1 MGSAAGHLS
10 VTRNPRTGLAWYEKR
25 NAGLALVLLFLAA
38 SVALLIVIAGANP
51 LLALQGL
58 LAGGFGD
65 RYAVA
70 ETLVQ
75 SVPIAIVALGVAP
88 ALRAGIFPVGSEGQ
102 LAIGAVAATATIL
115 AMPAAPASV
124 ALPMGCIAGILGGIV
139 WAFVPALLRARLHVN
154 EILSTLL
161 MNYLAANLVLWLLRT
176 MLGTAEQVATPR
188 SDRLPIE
195 ALIPKLIDGTRL
207 HWGALAVVLIAGAL
221 AYWIRSVRG
230 LAFDIFATH
239 RDLAAR
245 MGVREGAAVMSTML
259 VSGAA
264 AGLAGWVQVAG
275 LQGTLYPSVAG
286 GLGFTGV
293 LVALLGGLSPL
304 GILAAS
310 LVMAMLVTGS
320 DGLQTD
326 TGVPASIAVVAQALI
341 LFGAALVFAA
351 RQRAAQQPI
360 AQHIEAVED
369 AR

>member
-10 VTRNPRTGLAWYEKR
+10 VTRNPRTGLAWCEKR

-51 LLALQGL
+51 LRALQGL
-58 LAGGFGD
+58 LAGAFGD

-102 LAIGAVAATATIL
+102 LAIGAVTATATIL

-124 ALPMGCIAGILGGIV
+124 ALPMGCIAGILGGVV

-207 HWGALAVVLIAGAL
+207 HWGAPAVVLIAGAL

-245 MGVREGAAVMSTML
+245 MSARCRC
-259 VSGAA
+259 
-264 AGLAGWVQVAG
+264 
-275 LQGTLYPSVAG
+275 
-286 GLGFTGV
+286 
-293 LVALLGGLSPL
+293 
-304 GILAAS
+304 
-310 LVMAMLVTGS
+310 
-320 DGLQTD
+320 
-326 TGVPASIAVVAQALI
+326 
-341 LFGAALVFAA
+341 ALV
-351 RQRAAQQPI
+351 RA
-360 AQHIEAVED
+360 V
-369 AR
+369 R

>member
-10 VTRNPRTGLAWYEKR
+10 VTRKRLAAIAGYGTE
-25 NAGLALVLLFLAA
+25 NAGLALVLVFLVA
-38 SVALLIVIAGANP
+38 SVVLLISIAGASP
-51 LLALQGL
+51 ISALQGVF
-58 LAGGFGD
+58 AGAFGD

-75 SVPIAIVALGVAP
+75 AVPIALVALGVAP
-88 ALRAGIFPVGSEGQ
+88 ALRAGIFTVGSEGQ
-102 LAIGAVAATATIL
+102 LAIGAVTSTAAIL
-115 AMPAAPASV
+115 AVAGAPASI
-124 ALPMGCIAGILGGIV
+124 ALPIGCIAGIFGGV
-139 WAFVPALLRARLHVN
+139 LWAFLPALLRARLHVN

-161 MNYLAANLVLWLLRT
+161 MNYLAGNLVLWLLRT
-176 MLGTAEQVATPR
+176 VLGTAERVATPR

-195 ALIPKLIDGTRL
+195 SLVPKLLDGTRL
-207 HWGALAVVLIAGAL
+207 HWGVLAVILGALAL

-230 LAFDIFATH
+230 LGYDVFATH
-239 RDLAAR
+239 RDLASR
-245 MGVREGAAVMSTML
+245 MGAREPAVVMSTML

-264 AGLAGWVQVAG
+264 AGLAGWLQVAG

-310 LVMAMLVTGS
+310 LVLATLTTGS
-320 DGLQTD
+320 NGLQTG
-326 TGVPASIAVVAQALI
+326 TGVPASIAVIAQAL
-341 LFGAALVFAA
+341 LLLGAALVFAA
-351 RQRAAQQPI
+351 RQRRAQS
-360 AQHIEAVED
+360 AVARKAEPVGD

>member
-1 MGSAAGHLS
+1 MTQNLWIGF
-10 VTRNPRTGLAWYEKR
+10 AWFKGQNIR
-25 NAGLALVLLFLAA
+25 LALVLLFLAV

-51 LLALQGL
+51 LRAIEGL
-58 LAGGFGD
+58 FAGAFGD

-75 SVPIAIVALGVAP
+75 AVPIAIVALGVAP

-102 LAIGAVAATATIL
+102 LAIGAVTATATVL
-115 AMPAAPASV
+115 AMPAASPSI
-124 ALPMGCIAGILGGIV
+124 ALPMGCIAGILGGV
-139 WAFVPALLRARLHVN
+139 AWAFLPALLRARLHVN

-176 MLGTAEQVATPR
+176 VLGTVEQVATPR
-188 SDRLPIE
+188 SDRLPFD
-195 ALIPKLIDGTRL
+195 ALIPKLIEGTRL
-207 HWGALAVVLIAGAL
+207 HWGALTVILAAGAL
-221 AYWIRSVRG
+221 AYWTRSVRG
-230 LAFDIFATH
+230 LAYDIFATH

-245 MGVREGAAVMSTML
+245 MGVREGSAVMNTML
-259 VSGAA
+259 ISGAA
-264 AGLAGWVQVAG
+264 AGLAGWLQVAG

-293 LVALLGGLSPL
+293 LVALLGGLRPL

-326 TGVPASIAVVAQALI
+326 TGVPASIAVVAQAL
-341 LFGAALVFAA
+341 LLLGAALVFAA
-351 RQRAAQQPI
+351 RQRRAQQPI
-360 AQHIEAVED
+360 AHHIEAVAD